1 MNATALTKALGGRWH
16 CGYGTARCPAH
27 DDRNPSLSVRCGDA
41 GVILLKCHA
50 GCEQRDVISALQ
62 ARGLWPGR
70 SKMRESDPREAEKR
84 HRDREHGQAR
94 RIEAARAIW
103 RQSQLIAG
111 SLAETYLRE
120 RGLHPSWP
128 ATLRY
133 LPNAKHGATGLCLP
147 ALIAAV
153 SAWPSRQVT
162 AVHRTFITE
171 DGTRKASVTPDKMM
185 LGCVRTGAVRL
196 QPHGPTLLIGE
207 GIETALS
214 VQQESGLPAWAALS
228 AGGLEQ
234 VIVPDDVAEIIICA
248 DHDAAGQK
256 AAERAASRFQEAGKQ
271 VRIAMPEARGQD
283 FNDILRATA

>member
-1 MNATALTKALGGRWH
+1 MNAREIVTAFDGRWM
-16 CGYGTARCPAH
+16 GSYGTCRCPAH
-27 DDRNPSLSVRCGDA
+27 DDHDPSLAVRHGEDGA
-41 GVILLKCHA
+41 VLVKCHA

-84 HRDREHGQAR
+84 RRDREHGKAR

-103 RQSQLIAG
+103 RQSQPIAG
-111 SLAETYLRE
+111 SLVETYLRE
-120 RGLHPSWP
+120 RGIHPSWP
-128 ATLRY
+128 TTLRY
-133 LPNAKHGATGLCLP
+133 LPDAKHGATGLSLP

-153 SAWPSRQVT
+153 SAWPSRQVI
-162 AVHRTFITE
+162 AVQRTFITQ
-171 DGTRKASVTPDKMM
+171 DGTRKAPVTPAKMM

-196 QPHGPTLLIGE
+196 QPHGPTLLLAE

-228 AGGLEQ
+228 AGGLVQ
-234 VIVPDDVAEIIICA
+234 VIVPDDVVEIIICA
-248 DHDAAGQK
+248 DHDHAGQK
-256 AAERAASRFQEAGKQ
+256 AAERAAARFQEAGKQ
-271 VRIAMPEARGQD
+271 VRVAMPEAKGQD